1 MTMREGNKK
10 LKVCP
15 FCGSRARIFRA
26 ANGNYG
32 VECDKIGCVMMS
44 ASYDR
49 SVEKI
54 INDWNRRQ
62 QENGH

>member
-32 VECDKIGCVMMS
+32 VECDKIGCVM
-44 ASYDR
+44 R
-49 SVEKI
+49 SHMAIRSGLRSMK
-54 INDWNRRQ
+54 RGLPR
-62 QENGH
+62 